1 MLCGSGLSEN
11 VTAVLDQ
18 LALSSEVLGEEI
30 VKEWLAACFVLRWS
44 NCFLA
49 WERDL
54 SPRRHGKRKK

>member
-1 MLCGSGLSEN
+1 MAFPGGGQGIAESMLCGSGLREN

-49 WERDL
+49 
-54 SPRRHGKRKK
+54 